1 MTPRRIRADG
11 LGALLAALLL
21 ALLPLPQDPPAAA
34 AEPAGSAVTLRGS
47 KGPHDDFTGLEVTVH
62 QTKNLRGQGL
72 RVTWKGGRPTSQG
85 TNFLQIMQCWGDD
98 PAGPRREQCQFGATS
113 ISALA
118 VGVDIG
124 SRRLV
129 AGQDPLEKQ
138 YAEDIPDPEYPGQ
151 KTSPFVPFTP
161 VSGPPT
167 KKVTDW
173 TYFSPGDTNEEPYAV
188 TQPDGTGEVGFHL
201 QSTREAP
208 HLGCGA
214 PVGTGAKARG
224 RGCWLVVVPRGS
236 FDPDGTQN
244 NHKPQSSPF
253 SQTNWN
259 QRLVFPLDF
268 LPVGDPCPT
277 DREERR
283 ITGSELATEAVT
295 SWQSALCA
303 GDSTRFT
310 FSQRGEE
317 LARSGLLH
325 PTSTSPGLAF
335 TVEPV
340 PGGEKAGFVH
350 APVAV
355 TGLTVGFFWEADR
368 IGLVKDLRLNQR
380 LLAKLLTLSY
390 PYDVRVGVAGLEP
403 LAHLKGNP
411 VSIIRDPEFLA
422 LNPKFAEAPQGEMN
436 YPGGILLSAE
446 RSDTAR
452 VVWDYVRSD
461 PAARE
466 FLDGKPDPWGMKV
479 NSSYAELDVAGTS
492 LYEFPKADPSETPL
506 TVGEKTIA
514 YGALDRSPYANDFH
528 DAARWIR
535 RGSHNSKFEAEDDTA
550 TGGLKLK
557 AAPVVP
563 GSRRAY
569 GIVDLASAARYGLEA
584 AALPNADGR
593 FVLPTRASLTE
604 AVGQLADSSVPGVL
618 AADPARARKGAY
630 PLTVVTYAAAS
641 TALPDAARRDYARVM
656 RYAAGPGQRQGLA
669 PGELPPGYAPMP
681 AALRQRAAAAAD
693 RLERGAPPRPGG
705 TAGTAGGSGTSGGTG
720 GPGTTATAPGS
731 GAGGPGTAGG
741 ATGDGAGA
749 A

>member
-1 MTPRRIRADG
+1 MNRRRGRATG
-11 LGALLAALLL
+11 LGALLAAVVL
-21 ALLPLPQDPPAAA
+21 ALLPLPQDPPAVA
-34 AEPAGSAVTLRGS
+34 AEPTSSAVTRRGT
-47 KGPHDDFTGLEVTVH
+47 KGPYDDFSRLEVTVH
-62 QTKNLRGQGL
+62 QTRNLRGQGL
-72 RVTWKGGRPTSQG
+72 RVTWKGGEPTGQG
-85 TNFLQIMQCWGDD
+85 TDFLQIMQCWGDD
-98 PAGPRREQCQFGATS
+98 PAGPKREQCQFGATN

-118 VGVDIG
+118 VGANIG
-124 SRRLV
+124 VRRLV
-129 AGQDPLEKQ
+129 AGRDPLEKE

-151 KTSPFVPFTP
+151 TTSPFVPFTP

-188 TQPDGTGEVGFHL
+188 TQPDGTGEVGFNL

-208 HLGCGA
+208 HLGCGD
-214 PVGTGAKARG
+214 PVGTGAAARG

-283 ITGSELATEAVT
+283 IAGSELVTEAVT

-303 GDSTRFT
+303 GHTTRFT
-310 FSQRGEE
+310 FTQRGEE
-317 LARSGLLH
+317 LTRSGLLAPT
-325 PTSTSPGLAF
+325 PTSSGLGF

-340 PGGEKAGFVH
+340 AGGEKAGFVH

-355 TGLTVGFFWEADR
+355 SGLTVGFFWEADK
-368 IGLVKDLRLNQR
+368 IGLVRDLRLNQR

-390 PYDVRVGVAGLEP
+390 PYDVRVGVGGLAP
-403 LAHLKGNP
+403 LDHLKGNP
-411 VSIIRDPEFLA
+411 VSILRDPEFLE
-422 LNPKFAEAPQGEMN
+422 LNPKFDEVRQGEMN

-446 RSDTAR
+446 RSDTAK

-479 NSSYAELDVAGTS
+479 NPFSEDLGVAGTS

-506 TVGEKTIA
+506 VVGDRTIT
-514 YGALDRSPYANDFH
+514 YGALDRSPYAADFH

-557 AAPVVP
+557 AAPIVP
-563 GSRRAY
+563 GSRRAL
-569 GIVDLASAARYGLEA
+569 GIVDAASAARYGLA
-584 AALPNADGR
+584 AVALPNADGR
-593 FVLPTRASLTE
+593 FVLPTTASLTE
-604 AVGQLADSSVPGVL
+604 AVGQFRDSAVPGVL

-641 TALPDAARRDYARVM
+641 RSLPADARADYARVM
-656 RYAAGPGQRQGLA
+656 RYAAGPGQTQGYG
-669 PGELPPGYAPMP
+669 PGLLPYGYAPMP
-681 AALRQRAAAAAD
+681 AALRAQATAAAD
-693 RLERGAPPRPGG
+693 RLERGAPAEPGG
-705 TAGTAGGSGTSGGTG
+705 PGGGTG
-720 GPGTTATAPGS
+720 G
-731 GAGGPGTAGG
+731 
-741 ATGDGAGA
+741 
-749 A
+749 